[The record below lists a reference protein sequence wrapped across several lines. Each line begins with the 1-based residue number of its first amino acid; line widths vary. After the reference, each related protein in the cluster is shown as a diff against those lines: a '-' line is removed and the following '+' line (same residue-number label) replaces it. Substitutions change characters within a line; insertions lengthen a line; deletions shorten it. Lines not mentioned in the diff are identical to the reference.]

1 MTFVSTYSGA
11 SIRGW
16 QSSTGFPTYTES
28 QVLLPNISNPNVN
41 EFGSSLDLSNDGNY
55 LIVGETEFTGPGY
68 TCGKAYVYNRDI
80 ISNNFTLQQE
90 IAPNVYNGNAWWQFG
105 AASKINYIGT
115 TAAIG
120 APEYNTPT
128 NATGATFIFE
138 RTGVTWNEQ
147 TILLPN
153 DANSQN
159 MGLAIG
165 MNYTGDMIAVGA
177 GDNQFNNQSGAVFIF
192 TKSGNT
198 WTKTQKL
205 KATPTAN
212 GQQFGYFSDTTI
224 SVSQDANANYIAVGA
239 PGDFTG
245 QGSVVVFNKSGNTY
259 VQQQRIPRPAGG
271 GSGFGRTVAINEYG
285 NILLAGCSGEGETTT
300 AGRTFVFNRT
310 GNTWSLNQTI
320 LPSVS
325 SVYDAFGAAV
335 AINSS
340 GNIAFISDTNYLTTG
355 NTSTQQGA
363 TYVFELTSAY
373 IQNQILIPNGIANGS
388 FFTQNPTCDETGSI
402 FAGSAPQV
410 TVSGIAEAG
419 TVWIFTS

>member
-1 MTFVSTYSGA
+1 MTFVSTYSSG

-41 EFGSSLDLSNDGNY
+41 EFGTSLDLSNDGNY

-68 TCGKAYVYNRDI
+68 KLGKAYLYNRDI

-90 IAPNVYNGNAWWQFG
+90 IAPNVYNGNAWYQFG
-105 AASKINYIGT
+105 FSSRINYIGT

-120 APEYNTPT
+120 APGYNTPT
-128 NATGATFIFE
+128 NASGAVYIFD
-138 RTGVTWNEQ
+138 RTGTTWNEQ
-147 TILLPN
+147 DLLLSN
-153 DANSQN
+153 DANSDAF
-159 MGLAIG
+159 GLCIA
-165 MNYTGDMIAVGA
+165 MNYTGDMVAIGA
-177 GDNQFNNQSGAVFIF
+177 ADDEFNTQSGAVYIF
-192 TKSGNT
+192 DRTGNT
-198 WTKTQKL
+198 WSKTQKL

-212 GQQFGYFSDTTI
+212 GQQFGTFSKTAI
-224 SVSQDANANYIAVGA
+224 SISQDANANYIAVGA
-239 PGDFTG
+239 VGGTG
-245 QGSVVVFNKSGNTY
+245 NVVVFNKSGNTY
-259 VQQQRIPRPAGG
+259 VQQQIISRPAGG

-300 AGRTFVFNRT
+300 TGRTFVFNRT

-320 LPSVS
+320 IPTTT

-340 GNIAFISDTNYLTTG
+340 GNIAFISDTNYLSVG
-355 NTSTQQGA
+355 NTSTRQGA
-363 TYVFELTSAY
+363 TFVFELTSAY
-373 IQNQILIPNGIANGS
+373 IENQILIPNGIANSS
-388 FFTQNPTCDETGSI
+388 FFTLSPACDETGSI